1 MDSDGGAEAAEATN
15 NNATVIL
22 REVGRVLVA
31 KQYNNLC

>member
-22 REVGRVLVA
+22 REGGRVLVA
-31 KQYNNLC
+31 KQCNNLC